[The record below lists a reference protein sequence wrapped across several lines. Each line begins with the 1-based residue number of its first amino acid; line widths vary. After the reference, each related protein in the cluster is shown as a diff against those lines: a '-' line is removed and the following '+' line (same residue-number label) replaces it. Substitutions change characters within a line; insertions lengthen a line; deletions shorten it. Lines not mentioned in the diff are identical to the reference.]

1 MELNFAFL
9 LDHICRWQMQ
19 LVGSS
24 TSDGFLL
31 ARLSAGEL
39 GSEASAEP
47 QKDEVRAD
55 KEVRERKSE

>member
-1 MELNFAFL
+1 
-9 LDHICRWQMQ
+9 MQ
-19 LVGSS
+19 LAGSS

-39 GSEASAEP
+39 GSEASSEP

-55 KEVRERKSE
+55 KEVRERKSVSD

>member
-1 MELNFAFL
+1 
-9 LDHICRWQMQ
+9 MQ

-39 GSEASAEP
+39 GSEASAK
-47 QKDEVRAD
+47 KDEVRAD
-55 KEVRERKSE
+55 KEVRERKSESDSPGG